1 MRRDDPGSSSI
12 QIKNCAAERPVSAG
26 PRIARWR
33 CAPRGPG
40 CAREADV
47 IYAIFMLLVLLTLI
61 AAWRRHQLELP
72 LFAVTVLWVLIH
84 LVGDMTTPL
93 TLSF

>member
-1 MRRDDPGSSSI
+1 M
-12 QIKNCAAERPVSAG
+12 Q
-26 PRIARWR
+26 
-33 CAPRGPG
+33 G
-40 CAREADV
+40 CDVRLEEATM
-47 IYAIFMLLVLLTLI
+47 IYGTFMLLVLLTLI
-61 AAWRRHQLELP
+61 AAWRKHVLELP

>member
-1 MRRDDPGSSSI
+1 M
-12 QIKNCAAERPVSAG
+12 Q
-26 PRIARWR
+26 
-33 CAPRGPG
+33 G
-40 CAREADV
+40 CDV
-47 IYAIFMLLVLLTLI
+47 RLEGATMIYGTFMLLVLLTLI
-61 AAWRRHQLELP
+61 ASWRQHVLELP

>member
-1 MRRDDPGSSSI
+1 
-12 QIKNCAAERPVSAG
+12 
-26 PRIARWR
+26 
-33 CAPRGPG
+33 
-40 CAREADV
+40 V
-47 IYAIFMLLVLLTLI
+47 IYAIFLLLVLLTLI

-72 LFAVTVLWVLIH
+72 LFAATVLWVLIH

>member
-1 MRRDDPGSSSI
+1 M
-12 QIKNCAAERPVSAG
+12 
-26 PRIARWR
+26 
-33 CAPRGPG
+33 
-40 CAREADV
+40 
-47 IYAIFMLLVLLTLI
+47 IYAIFMLLVLLTLV
-61 AAWRRHQLELP
+61 AAWRRHVLELP